1 MEVILYKIIY
11 KKENNTNNYLK
22 ILGEEFIKNN
32 RNKGLLIINNKKI
45 KFPLKGIISLDEIK
59 KSTIKMILT
68 KYISNKSY
76 LFNNC
81 ESLES
86 ISQLF
91 FHDNEEIKDD
101 NKDNNKYNKIIIDN
115 KQTEIFNSIDND
127 FSYSGTY
134 TYKESFGTIS
144 EITFNQKD
152 ILNNKFINLNEKY
165 YILGGRYPD
174 NKSSSYNISELNN
187 IFITDMS
194 YMFSNLIVNH

>member
-1 MEVILYKIIY
+1 MEIEIFKMQY
-11 KKENNTNNYLK
+11 KKEKNINNLR
-22 ILGEEFIKNN
+22 IFGEEFIKNN